1 MFNYYEDLATA
12 FAVEGIA
19 TIAPGNFK
27 FDSGFPA
34 DEEIT
39 IEQTLRG
46 KLNIG
51 INGSAE
57 FTPDNRCNNQPPI
70 INKVAE
76 GDGYS
81 VRRTS
86 RNYIIQVKLPIL
98 KSRADSEAKLD
109 YIRRE
114 IMPAITLD
122 RKELLEGV
130 A

>member
-1 MFNYYEDLATA
+1 MTYI
-12 FAVEGIA
+12 VEGVAHISD
-19 TIAPGNFK
+19 GQYFL
-27 FDSGFPA
+27 FDSGFC
-34 DEEIT
+34 DCEEIVK
-39 IEQTLRG
+39 EQCMKG
-46 KLNIG
+46 KMHISK
-51 INGSAE
+51 NGCAE
-57 FTPDNRCNNQPPI
+57 FKQDKRCNNQPPI
-70 INKVAE
+70 IDKVCD

-86 RNYIIQVKLPIL
+86 KNYIIQVKLPIL
-98 KSRADSEAKLD
+98 KSRADTEAKLD

>member
-1 MFNYYEDLATA
+1 MFNFEDLSTA
-12 FAVEGIA
+12 FAVEGMGII
-19 TIAPGNFK
+19 TPGNFK

-39 IEQTLRG
+39 VEQNLKG
-46 KLNIG
+46 KLRIAV
-51 INGSAE
+51 NGSAE
-57 FTPDNRCNNQPPI
+57 FTPDNRCNNLPPI

-86 RNYIIQVKLPIL
+86 KNYIIQVKLPIL